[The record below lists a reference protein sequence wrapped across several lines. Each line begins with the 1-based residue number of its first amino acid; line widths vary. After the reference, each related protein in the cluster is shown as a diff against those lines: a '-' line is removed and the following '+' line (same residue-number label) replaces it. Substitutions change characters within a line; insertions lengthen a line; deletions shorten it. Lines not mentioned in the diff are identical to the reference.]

1 MRTAHKRASCL
12 PQVVP
17 QEPPQLTKTWKLS
30 AGMEVHQEHRSM
42 LYPLLSDKR
51 GNARGIWRPWI
62 IDHVILSEG
71 IDPVDCL
78 ASPSRISFHRSFGQS
93 WGLALSKRT
102 LVHFSMLVSGLDQ
115 RSPFFN
121 RLGTDLSVNANKVL
135 KGLDFYNLYL
145 RIFRNPPEAIFETGA
160 AFTSNTLG
168 MTKYGTC
175 SQDSDVINAVVRWK
189 RLHVRPRLMDLN

>member
-1 MRTAHKRASCL
+1 
-12 PQVVP
+12 
-17 QEPPQLTKTWKLS
+17 
-30 AGMEVHQEHRSM
+30 
-42 LYPLLSDKR
+42 
-51 GNARGIWRPWI
+51 
-62 IDHVILSEG
+62 VILSEG

-78 ASPSRISFHRSFGQS
+78 ASPFRISLHRSFGQR
-93 WGLALSKRT
+93 WGLVLSKRT

-145 RIFRNPPEAIFETGA
+145 RIFRNPPVAIFETGA

-175 SQDSDVINAVVRWK
+175 SQDSDVIKAGVRLEKAARTASINNGPKPVLKQRKSWQMIHAK
-189 RLHVRPRLMDLN
+189 RVHLDYDRQGTTFQLSFHLTIARNFLATACPEVPTV